1 MIQLIHDTSSTNE
14 YVDLVARRFLA
25 VRLENGLSQQAFAD
39 ALGISLRGAQN
50 YERGMRKL
58 PSEVL
63 LALAKVFE
71 IDPLW
76 VLEGPEERPRH
87 LASAGLDRETLAR
100 SVKIVRNAFAAANK
114 PMDDEQF
121 PAIVAAVY
129 QFCMNN
135 ASGAG
140 AEALVDNII
149 GATK

>member
-1 MIQLIHDTSSTNE
+1 MIQLIHDTSSTIGNAN
-14 YVDLVARRFLA
+14 LVARRFLA

-39 ALGISLRGAQN
+39 ALGISLRGEQN

-58 PSEVL
+58 PGEVL
-63 LALAKVFE
+63 LALAKAFE
-71 IDPLW
+71 VDPLW

-87 LASAGLDRETLAR
+87 LAGAGLNRETLAR
-100 SVKIVRNAFAAANK
+100 SFKIVRHAFSAADK
-114 PMDDEQF
+114 PIDDAQF
-121 PAIVAAVY
+121 PAVVAAVY
-129 QFCMNN
+129 EFCMSN

>member
-1 MIQLIHDTSSTNE
+1 MIQLIHNTSSTNGN
-14 YVDLVARRFLA
+14 VCRLARRFLA

-39 ALGISLRGAQN
+39 ALGISLRGEQN

-58 PSEVL
+58 PAEVL
-63 LALAKVFE
+63 LGLAKVFE

-87 LASAGLDRETLAR
+87 LASTGLDQETLTRAI
-100 SVKIVRNAFAAANK
+100 KIVRHAFGAADK